1 MECGAGDVMGSE
13 LYSNESHKGRL
24 DMSAATLVKRPAFT
38 KTERKTILAFLLQSK
53 LKRDEREREL
63 RAPGK
68 VFARRR
74 KEHALSFRG
83 KVECDYKR
91 GFVCLECNYS
101 QRSLE
106 RFLRHMNRE
115 IHFNSVFLCAHRK
128 GPDGKLLPRS
138 QCSVICTLRQL
149 LREMAERM
157 RQKQHL
163 QKEQQKEVAELL
175 KQQQL
180 QQQKVTEHQMPLQ
193 TEQQEMADSPL
204 QQQKKPKTTER
215 LLQAEELPE
224 MVERL
229 VQQELEATI
238 QSRQQEH
245 LIQQQSQHQRVS
257 ARMVQQ
263 GSLQEYE
270 WQQTVLSQQQS
281 NGWGK
286 AMLTVTNDAEN
297 VVANDNCDTA
307 GADRVTLDLIAP
319 SGTAGILS
327 KSVSISGQYNNHVLV
342 EYGSK

>member
-1 MECGAGDVMGSE
+1 MECGTGDVMGSE
-13 LYSNESHKGRL
+13 LYSNESHESPL
-24 DMSAATLVKRPAFT
+24 DMSAATLVKKPAFT
-38 KTERKTILAFLLQSK
+38 KAERKTILAFLLQSK
-53 LKRDEREREL
+53 LKRDEREKEL
-63 RAPGK
+63 RAQGK
-68 VFARRR
+68 VSARRR
-74 KEHALSFRG
+74 KKHAPSFRG

-157 RQKQHL
+157 RQKRHL
-163 QKEQQKEVAELL
+163 QKEQQKEVVELL

-193 TEQQEMADSPL
+193 TEQQGMADSPL
-204 QQQKKPKTTER
+204 QQLKEPKTTEC
-215 LLQAEELPE
+215 LLRAEELPE

-238 QSRQQEH
+238 QSGQQEH
-245 LIQQQSQHQRVS
+245 LIQKQSQHQRLA

-263 GSLQEYE
+263 GILQEYE
-270 WQQTVLSQQQS
+270 LQQTVLSQQQR
-281 NGWGK
+281 NGKGK
-286 AMLTVTNDAEN
+286 AMLTVTNDAKN
-297 VVANDNCDTA
+297 VITNNNCGTA
-307 GADRVTLDLIAP
+307 SADRETLDLIAP
-319 SGTAGILS
+319 SGTGGILS
-327 KSVSISGQYNNHVLV
+327 KSVSISGQYNNHVRV